1 MNTLTNPCARS
12 MSIAATLLAM
22 LLAVGSSA
30 AAVPSQAPRG
40 EEVYRYLDD
49 PRKLGEGQTTP
60 HVLLRPYADAAAA
73 ARGGEQT
80 PYVLGLD
87 GAWRVKVFDHPREV
101 PDSFHAA
108 DFDTGDWRSVQLP
121 HTLQSDGL
129 DHPMFRNNAEE
140 LWPDDPPNTPRD
152 VNPTA
157 AYVREFELP
166 ADWRKRQTFLR
177 FEGATSAYFVWINGQ
192 YVGYDQGGYTPAE
205 FEISAVLKPGRN
217 RIAVQLHRWSAG
229 SYLEDYD
236 QWRYSGI
243 FRSVWLYSTPATH
256 LRDAWI
262 ETDLD
267 EAFRDAVLKTRVF
280 LARGEATDAP
290 LAVAARLLD
299 ADGREVASTSA
310 VASGDELRLA
320 MPVRNPAKWS
330 DESPNL
336 YTLVLT
342 LSGANGALLHAT
354 RQEVGF
360 REIAV
365 RDRQLLVNGKRVLV
379 KGVNRAETDADHGR
393 HVPREHQLRDMRL
406 MKQLHINAVRT
417 SHYPSDPYFYQLADR
432 HGLWLADEM
441 EVETHAHENCPDNC
455 LAALP
460 EWEAAFLD
468 RFIGMVARDRNHPSV
483 LLWDTGN
490 EAGLGQ
496 AHFAMA
502 EWARANAPLRPL
514 YHQSNY
520 PDGDA
525 PFADIWGPRYP
536 ALEKLKKIAQDTT
549 KPVILGEYAHA
560 MGNSLGNF
568 RELWEVIRAHPH
580 MQGGFVWDWAEQ
592 NLRQPLRIV
601 ADASGNGIAAHLI
614 GQPRAV
620 DGVEGGKALW
630 FSGLDDFVEVYR
642 DPKLDITDSGLSL
655 DAWIRPAR
663 PWTGAFPI
671 ISKGDSAYALRMQD
685 ADTLRFV
692 LQIGGKPQHLDAPL
706 PADAHERWHRVTATY
721 DGARM
726 RLYVDGKPVAGRAQ
740 TGAIDRNPWEVN
752 IGRDPELMQDSY
764 NGRMAHGAID
774 RVRIHDRALS
784 ATQLAQADAGQAV
797 LALDFGRIENRG
809 THLSYGE
816 SLSGVDGL
824 VGADRDLQPE
834 TAQLAWTHQ
843 PLRFSYADGVL
854 GVHNEQVF
862 AAANGLTLH
871 WQVVEGLRV
880 VAEGQQKLDIAPGA
894 TLRIEPGVPANPGGV
909 ERWLNVRALTTAPRP
924 LWAVGDEFAHD
935 QFALAGDKLPGATL
949 PSPAADAASLQVRQD
964 STQITVVGKGFRYR
978 FDKAT
983 GTLDSMS
990 VAGTELL
997 HGALRAGVWRA
1008 PNSNETYSWGGDERK
1023 AWRKVGLDRLQS
1035 QAQAVEVEQTPAG
1048 VTVIARNRVAAADVA
1063 DAWFEQSLRFAID
1076 AAGSIRLQQQ
1086 LSPQG
1091 AMRKLPYLPRL
1102 GIALPVPEAFD
1113 HFAWYGRRLESYNDR
1128 KDGSP
1133 VGVWSSTVDAQYVDY
1148 HRPQDHGNHTDA
1160 RWALLTDRRSGGLL
1174 VLGANDVSVTPYDTL
1189 DRAAYPYQRRRNDGW
1204 ITLHADHKVT
1214 GVGDTPNPVL
1224 PQFQVAADADHRH
1237 ELVIRPLNA
1246 EEIKAGLPAGVTQP

>member
-12 MSIAATLLAM
+12 MSIAAGLLAM

-108 DFDTGDWRSVQLP
+108 DFDASSWRSVQLP

-166 ADWRKRQTFLR
+166 ADWRQRLTFLR
-177 FEGATSAYFVWINGQ
+177 FEGATSAYFVWINGR

-310 VASGDELRLA
+310 VVSGDELRLA
-320 MPVRNPAKWS
+320 MPVRNPAKWT

-342 LSGANGALLHAT
+342 LSGADGALLHAT

-379 KGVNRAETDADHGR
+379 KGVNRAETDPDHGR
-393 HVPREHQLRDMRL
+393 HVPREHQLRDVRL

-455 LAALP
+455 LAAPP

-496 AHFAMA
+496 AHHAMA

-601 ADASGNGIAAHLI
+601 SDRSGNDIAAHLI
-614 GQPRAV
+614 GQPRVV

-642 DPKLDITDSGLSL
+642 DPKLDIDGSGLSL
-655 DAWIRPAR
+655 DARIRPAR

-706 PADAHERWHRVTATY
+706 PADAYERWHRVTATY
-721 DGARM
+721 DGAHM

-880 VAEGQQKLDIAPGA
+880 VAEGQQELDIAPGA
-894 TLRIEPGVPANPGGV
+894 TLRIEPGIPANPGAV
-909 ERWLNVRALTTAPRP
+909 ERWLDVRVLTTAPRP
-924 LWAVGDEFAHD
+924 PWAIGDEFARD
-935 QFALAGDKLPGATL
+935 QFALGGDLVPGAAL
-949 PSPAADAASLQVRQD
+949 PSSAADAAPLQVEQD
-964 STQITVVGKGFRYR
+964 AAQIIVAGKDFRYR

-983 GTLDSMS
+983 GTLDSMQ
-990 VAGTELL
+990 VAGAELL

-1008 PNSNETYSWGGDERK
+1008 PNSNETYSWGGEERK
-1023 AWRKVGLDRLQS
+1023 AWYNAGLDRLQS
-1035 QAQAVEVEQTPAG
+1035 QAQAVEVEQSQAG
-1048 VTVIARNRVAAADVA
+1048 VTVVARNRVAAADVD
-1063 DAWFEQSLRFAID
+1063 DAWFEQTLRFAID
-1076 AAGSIRLQQQ
+1076 AAGNLRLQQQ

-1128 KDGSP
+1128 KDGTP
-1133 VGVWSSTVDAQYVDY
+1133 VGVWSSTVDVQYVDY

-1224 PQFQVAADADHRH
+1224 PQFQVAADADHRQ

-1246 EEIKAGLPAGVTQP
+1246 EEIKAGLPAGVPQP